1 MHKIGNPLTI
11 ALVLAALPACSNNP
25 DYPVGKT
32 VQVESLSSDTN
43 RKWDERQLFPVP
55 PTKAE
60 PDPLPERK
68 EIPESQVL
76 SATVRVIAAGDA
88 ATGVVIAEK
97 DGTAYILTAAH
108 VIKNDHEVRIMTFTY
123 PGGGEPAQQKQ
134 LLEHIHVV
142 VTDPDTDLAVLK
154 LVVGDG
160 KNAIHLDKICLA
172 TRVPQNDFPA
182 RSVGCTNRETPTLR
196 SEHVDRSPFLKKT
209 NDKEI
214 KVWEC
219 RDATLPGRS
228 GGPLVDSKGHL
239 IGICSGAQS
248 GKGYYIHL
256 KEIISILQ
264 KADLGWIS
272 TARE

>member
-1 MHKIGNPLTI
+1 MRNAIPLVL

-25 DYPVGKT
+25 DYPVGKP
-32 VQVESLSSDTN
+32 VQAESLSSDTYS
-43 RKWDERQLFPVP
+43 KWDENQHFSAH
-55 PTKAE
+55 PTKGE

-76 SATVRVIAAGDA
+76 AATVRVIAAGDA

-108 VIKNDHEVRIMTFTY
+108 VIKNDHEVRMMTFTY
-123 PGGGEPAQQKQ
+123 PGNGEPAKEKQ
-134 LLEHIHVV
+134 RFDSLQVV
-142 VTDPDTDLAVLK
+142 AVEPDQDLAVLK
-154 LVVGDG
+154 LEVGEG
-160 KNAIHLDKICLA
+160 KNAIHLDRICLA
-172 TRVPQNDFPA
+172 TKVPNEDFPA
-182 RSVGCTNRETPTLR
+182 RSVGCTNRENPTLR
-196 SEHVDRSPFLKKT
+196 SEHVDRSPILIKT
-209 NDKEI
+209 NDKRVQ
-214 KVWEC
+214 VWEC